1 MCARVRVSTVRERSG
16 GRWRPSTPAVEGRL
30 RVLLERTCGMNLGV
44 QSSLL
49 NCIFSYPPPPFSL
62 LQKQNPI
69 SSGPFHCW
77 LLDILCDESPPTF
90 NLWHDTNFQQ
100 LRISNNLKKAGICLK
115 CQTCIYQKRSVTMPF
130 FSRTR
135 VCETRIADCR
145 KGLGTTRVCSYPLDS
160 NRKWQDCHP

>member
-49 NCIFSYPPPPFSL
+49 NCIFSYLPPPFSL

-100 LRISNNLKKAGICLK
+100 LRISNNLTAREPPAVRRRRKSRDWLRPTPATAPL
-115 CQTCIYQKRSVTMPF
+115 
-130 FSRTR
+130 RTR
-135 VCETRIADCR
+135 
-145 KGLGTTRVCSYPLDS
+145 
-160 NRKWQDCHP
+160 